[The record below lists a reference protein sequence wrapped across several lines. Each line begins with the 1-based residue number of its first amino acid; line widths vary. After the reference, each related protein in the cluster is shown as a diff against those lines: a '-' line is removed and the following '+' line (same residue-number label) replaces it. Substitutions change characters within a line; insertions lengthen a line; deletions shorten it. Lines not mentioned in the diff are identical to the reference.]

1 MNFTK
6 LLGKTLKIKDVPQ
19 NDPCFSCQPCLRLRL
34 MELGLIKGQ
43 KIELSKHSVGLWVVK
58 ILNDNGTES
67 STLAMRDDEL
77 GRLLVELDTSD
88 NNSRFHTHG
97 SCGA

>member
-6 LLGKTLKIKDVPQ
+6 LLGRALKVKDVPQ

-34 MELGLIKGQ
+34 MELGLIRGQ

-67 STLAMRDDEL
+67 STLALRDEEL
-77 GRLLVELDTSD
+77 GRLLVDLDASD
-88 NNSRFHTHG
+88 NDPRFQSQG